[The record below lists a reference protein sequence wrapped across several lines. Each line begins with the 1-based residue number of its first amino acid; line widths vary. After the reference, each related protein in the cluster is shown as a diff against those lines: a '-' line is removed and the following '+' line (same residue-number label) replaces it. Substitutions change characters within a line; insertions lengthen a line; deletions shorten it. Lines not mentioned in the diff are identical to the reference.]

1 MAVPIAPR
9 FCAACGAPLTPG
21 TTFCGSCGAR
31 GLDPAAGDRDATG
44 GIIPYK
50 NSAALIAYYCGV
62 FAVIPCF
69 PIGLAGVVL
78 GIKGL
83 RYAGEH
89 PESKGKVHAWIGIVA
104 GGLFGLLWL
113 VLTVV
118 FVLASMGH

>member
-1 MAVPIAPR
+1 MAVPTPPR
-9 FCAACGAPLTPG
+9 FCSACGAPLTPG
-21 TTFCGSCGAR
+21 TTFCASCGKP

-62 FAVIPCF
+62 FSVIPCF
-69 PIGLAGVVL
+69 PIGLVGLVL

-83 RYAGEH
+83 RYANEH
-89 PESKGKVHAWIGIVA
+89 PAAKGKVHAWIGIVA

-113 VLTVV
+113 VVTGLIAV
-118 FVLASMGH
+118 ASMGG